1 LFFSQH
7 QPIVRPLL
15 TSFSID
21 QNIFAFMPP
30 SRKPKKSQHSYGW
43 VAGAMRGL
51 KHEAF
56 IARGGFGEVH
66 KVKTTCA
73 TPLMMQMLNEG
84 TGQVAIEC

>member
-1 LFFSQH
+1 LFSQH
-7 QPIVRPLL
+7 QPIVQQLL

-21 QNIFAFMPP
+21 QNIFEFMPP